1 MTHIIT
7 GLCMRHGGCAE
18 VCPVD
23 CIIPGQP
30 IDEWPYYYIDPEECI
45 DCGACI
51 PACPYNA
58 IWPEEDVP
66 PELQDDIQPN
76 YDFFRHGPGYSARP
90 DPDDFD

>member
-7 GLCMRHGGCAE
+7 GLCLRSGECVK

-30 IDEWPYYYIDPEECI
+30 IDAWPTYYIDPAACI
-45 DCGACI
+45 DCGKCI

-58 IWPEEDVP
+58 IWPESEVP
-66 PELQDDIQPN
+66 QPLRGDIQPN
-76 YDFFRHGPGYSARP
+76 YDFFSRGPGYSARGV
-90 DPDDFD
+90 